1 MSLASIQIKM
11 IKRLLDTAT
20 DDKIAHAL
28 DKIHPSELS
37 FLFSELNENQTRRLI
52 DSLTLLAKAGQT
64 LRELPDFL
72 LPDVLE
78 QISDKKFSDI
88 LLRMEPDDSLFLLQ
102 KTPEGRWPILLE
114 ALPELQRSRIEK
126 LLIYPNNSA
135 GSVMTSNYITVRSEM
150 TAQEAVEHLRS
161 HPEIKGAFYI
171 YVVDDTNHLVGVQSL
186 RQLVMAPLGTRI
198 KDIMDRD
205 ARAVLATDDQ
215 EKVAQI
221 VGQYNLLAIPVTNE
235 QRELVGVITVDDVI
249 DIVKE
254 EATEDIYHLAGLSE
268 ADRAMTPVATKVKKR
283 LPWMILNLITA
294 SLAATVVGFFLQSI
308 EKFVALAVFLPIVAG
323 VGGNGGMQ
331 SLTVITRS
339 IALGELD
346 FVKVHRA
353 VLREIGNGM
362 IVGAICGALMG
373 LIGFLWKGNFYLG
386 LILFLAMVCNVIMGA
401 LAGALFPIFFKF
413 LKRDPAIGTS
423 VLVTF
428 FTDTFG
434 FLSFL
439 GLATFFL
446 QYLG

>member
-64 LRELPDFL
+64 LRELPEFL

-78 QISDKKFSDI
+78 QIPDKKLSDI
-88 LLRMEPDDSLFLLQ
+88 LLRMEPDDALFLLQ
-102 KTPEGRWPILLE
+102 KIPEGRWLVLLE
-114 ALPELQRSRIEK
+114 VLPELQRSRIEK
-126 LLIYPNNSA
+126 LLIYPKNSA
-135 GSVMTSNYITVRSEM
+135 GSVMTSHYITVRSEM
-150 TAQEAVEHLRS
+150 TAQEAMDHMRS

-171 YVVDDTNHLVGVQSL
+171 YVVDDTNRLVGVQSL
-186 RQLVMAPLGTRI
+186 RQLVMAPVGTKIR
-198 KDIMDRD
+198 DVMDRE

-221 VGQYNLLAIPVTNE
+221 VAQYNLLAIPVTNE
-235 QRELVGVITVDDVI
+235 QRELLGAITVDDVI

-268 ADRAMTPVATKVKKR
+268 ADRATTPVLTKVKKR
-283 LPWMILNLITA
+283 LPWMLLNLMTA
-294 SLAATVVGFFLQSI
+294 SIAATVVGFFLHSI

-323 VGGNGGMQ
+323 VGGNGGTQ

-346 FVKVHRA
+346 FVRVHRA
-353 VLREIGNGM
+353 VLRELGNSL
-362 IVGAICGALMG
+362 IVGVVCGALMG
-373 LIGFLWKGNFYLG
+373 VLSFLWKGNYFLG
-386 LILFLAMVCNVIMGA
+386 LILFLAMVSNMIIGA
-401 LAGALFPIFFKF
+401 LVGSLFPLFFKF

-428 FTDTFG
+428 CTDTFG

-439 GLATFFL
+439 GLATLFL
-446 QYLG
+446 RYLG